1 MPCQGYTAAQQAA
14 SRRVSIQA
22 VAETSVCTRNG
33 GNCLCHSALMGA
45 SRFAVS
51 AAAAAL
57 LALTAGC
64 GGSTTASSTATPDS
78 SHQQEAGL
86 EGTEQP
92 SAEQLRADDCALL
105 MGLFERTQRDI
116 EREFTTDTEGLTDKQ
131 KRGATLMNQRIAEES
146 LLEWAAGA
154 WPQMSDS
161 DLKSVLREMSRGT
174 NWDANMTALDSL
186 CGFAP

>member
-1 MPCQGYTAAQQAA
+1 
-14 SRRVSIQA
+14 
-22 VAETSVCTRNG
+22 
-33 GNCLCHSALMGA
+33 
-45 SRFAVS
+45 
-51 AAAAAL
+51 
-57 LALTAGC
+57 
-64 GGSTTASSTATPDS
+64 
-78 SHQQEAGL
+78 
-86 EGTEQP
+86 
-92 SAEQLRADDCALL
+92 